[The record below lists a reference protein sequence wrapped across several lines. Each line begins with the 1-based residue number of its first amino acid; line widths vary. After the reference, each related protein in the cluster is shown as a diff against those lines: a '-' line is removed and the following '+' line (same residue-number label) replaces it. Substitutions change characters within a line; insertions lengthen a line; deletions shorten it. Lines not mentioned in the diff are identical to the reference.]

1 MIGCTLPPDDDNQ
14 DDENESTDIPVFVE
28 KVAISRKYIPLSV
41 WQCTVPAMASSVYDA
56 CQVYIPSPAMLR
68 HAHSTRAQATKSLW
82 KPNDWLTAFIVS
94 VIVFGL
100 IQFVCSAAMLSLA
113 LNSLSGFAFDC
124 ITHSSL
130 LCCTLFINLERAQH
144 VEVVPI
150 PSMLC
155 GWWANNSKNFLIH
168 FNIGVDIDT
177 VFGIRS
183 IGMGPV
189 RCR

>member
-100 IQFVCSAAMLSLA
+100 IQFVCKCSNAHSLARSLLIRSLGLHLIASLTHLFSAA
-113 LNSLSGFAFDC
+113 
-124 ITHSSL
+124 
-130 LCCTLFINLERAQH
+130 LCCATGEGTTRGGCSLYVVLFVWL
-144 VEVVPI
+144 V
-150 PSMLC
+150 
-155 GWWANNSKNFLIH
+155 SK
-168 FNIGVDIDT
+168 
-177 VFGIRS
+177 
-183 IGMGPV
+183 
-189 RCR
+189 

>member
-1 MIGCTLPPDDDNQ
+1 MIGCTLPCDDDNQ

-41 WQCTVPAMASSVYDA
+41 WQCTVSAMASSVYDA

-68 HAHSTRAQATKSLW
+68 HAHSTRAQAPKSLW

-100 IQFVCSAAMLSLA
+100 IQFVCSAAMLIRSLA

-130 LCCTLFINLERAQH
+130 LCCTLLCNWRGRNTWRLFP
-144 VEVVPI
+144 VCCVVCVVGEQI
-150 PSMLC
+150 IQRTSWYISTLASTSTPSLASVVSA
-155 GWWANNSKNFLIH
+155 W
-168 FNIGVDIDT
+168 V
-177 VFGIRS
+177 
-183 IGMGPV
+183 P
-189 RCR
+189 